1 MTWWHGYNSSRFAT
15 QRKHEIHPSW
25 HFGEVTLRVSPFWAI
40 HSLSNSPS
48 RCTDDSRSFHWH
60 PRICDMVSTGNQSLG
75 FQFNDFFQQVRSPDT
90 ALPPM
95 NCCSFWRTNE
105 VTRKSHCKKV
115 ADMPYVT
122 YTKFPTLAT
131 MKNIGIWPS
140 NLAWIESDLHTE
152 ENSMKYEPKTTAGF
166 CDPSLNRQ
174 AYCWKPIIKEWT
186 LERPMS
192 HQTPWSVSNPPN
204 ICWIPED
211 LQEFQ
216 ETLSAKWR
224 YSWALIAQPRAS
236 KLRPSAHKTCR
247 LFDFVWLWDVWW
259 SLQLLPLDPSPLATH
274 IFPTTSTFNS
284 VPMLFSSQMSSPIRF
299 INFTQT
305 FHTALP
311 SCEILECML
320 FFSSLCY
327 CPYFSDNSLTFS
339 ALYIICPFF
348 PCKAST
354 TSSILSPKHFQH
366 LMPSYAVY
374 SYKLQH
380 CFFST
385 SSTTSSSLPILCF

>member
-1 MTWWHGYNSSRFAT
+1 MAV
-15 QRKHEIHPSW
+15 K
-25 HFGEVTLRVSPFWAI
+25 
-40 HSLSNSPS
+40 
-48 RCTDDSRSFHWH
+48 
-60 PRICDMVSTGNQSLG
+60 
-75 FQFNDFFQQVRSPDT
+75 
-90 ALPPM
+90 
-95 NCCSFWRTNE
+95 
-105 VTRKSHCKKV
+105 
-115 ADMPYVT
+115 
-122 YTKFPTLAT
+122 
-131 MKNIGIWPS
+131 
-140 NLAWIESDLHTE
+140 LAWIESDLHTE
-152 ENSMKYEPKTTAGF
+152 ENSMKYEPKTNAGF

-259 SLQLLPLDPSPLATH
+259 SLQLLPLDPSPSPP
-274 IFPTTSTFNS
+274 I
-284 VPMLFSSQMSSPIRF
+284 SSPPPPLSTLSLCF
-299 INFTQT
+299 LVPKCLHQLDLLTLHKHFTLHCPPVK
-305 FHTALP
+305 FLNV
-311 SCEILECML
+311 CFL
-320 FFSSLCY
+320 FFLMLLPIFQRQLPNFFCIIY
-327 CPYFSDNSLTFS
+327 HLPIFS
-339 ALYIICPFF
+339 
-348 PCKAST
+348 CKAST